1 MRFVVNGG
9 KPLDGEI
16 TLAGAKNAA
25 SKMMIASLLTEEQ
38 CVLTNFPQI
47 GETEITAELCSSA
60 GAKVEHAGS
69 VLTMHTPEI
78 RSGKVAAS
86 RTNRIPILLLGPLL
100 ARNGEAEVPVLGGDK
115 IGARPVDFHVEA
127 LRQLGAEIDETP
139 GGYKARAPKGL
150 RGADIT
156 LPFPSVM
163 ATENVVLAAVL
174 AKGQTTLRNAATE
187 PEIIDLVMMLQ
198 TMGAIIELGPNRE
211 IFIEGVPKLRGVQHR
226 IIPDRN
232 EAVSFACLAIATK
245 GKIFVKDA
253 IQDHLI
259 TFLNVVRRMG
269 AEYTV
274 LPEGIIFSRDTAH
287 LKPVAVET
295 GTHPGFMTDWQQ
307 PLMVLLTQTEG
318 DSALHETIYEN
329 RLGYVDDLNALGA
342 RIEVSESCGDFQA
355 CRFKG
360 KGFKH
365 SAVVHGP
372 TPLSGGNLKVRDL
385 RAGMAALS
393 IALVAE
399 GETEIDG
406 VEEIDRGYEKI
417 DERLKKLGANI
428 KRVKD

>member
-1 MRFVVNGG
+1 MKFVVNGG
-9 KPLDGEI
+9 KPLEGEI

-25 SKMMIASLLTEEQ
+25 SKMMIASLLTDEQ
-38 CVLTNFPQI
+38 CVLSNFPQI
-47 GETEITAELCSSA
+47 GETEITAELCISV
-60 GAKVEHAGS
+60 GAKIEHSGS
-69 VLTMHTPEI
+69 VLTIHTPEI
-78 RSGKVAAS
+78 TTGKVSAS

-100 ARNGEAEVPVLGGDK
+100 SRYNEAEVPVLGGDK
-115 IGARPVDFHVEA
+115 IGARPVDFHIEA
-127 LRQLGAEIDETP
+127 LRQLGAEIEETVE
-139 GGYKARAPKGL
+139 GYRAKAPKGL
-150 RGADIT
+150 RGATIT

-163 ATENVVLAAVL
+163 ATENVILAAVL
-174 AKGQTTLRNAATE
+174 AKGQTTIRNAATE
-187 PEIIDLVMMLQ
+187 PEIIDLVKMLQ
-198 TMGAIIELGPNRE
+198 NMGAIIELGSNRE
-211 IFIEGVPKLRGVQHR
+211 VYIEGVAKLHGVQHR

-253 IQDHLI
+253 IQEHLI

-269 AEYTV
+269 AEYSV
-274 LPEGIIFSRDTAH
+274 LPEGIVFSRETAH

-307 PLMVLLTQTEG
+307 PLMVLLTQSEG
-318 DSALHETIYEN
+318 DSSLHETIYEN

-342 RIEVSESCGDFQA
+342 RIDVFDDCSGFPA
-355 CRFKG
+355 CRFEG

-365 SAVVHGP
+365 SAIVHGP
-372 TPLSGGNLKVRDL
+372 THLSGGNLKVRDL

-399 GETEIDG
+399 GESEIEG

-417 DERLKKLGANI
+417 DERLRKLGANI
-428 KRVKD
+428 KRIKD